1 MLLPNPSAVPRFPL
15 ALAVS
20 LLLHAAVLGW
30 PGHRAAV
37 SARPA
42 TLEAHLLP
50 LPPTPTEPLLKNTL
64 VQQQEPVAPAPARAR
79 PPPRTPGAH
88 GTRAARLDKSREEA
102 ALRKLAK
109 HQFYPDEAVEQGL
122 EGEVRLLLV
131 LDPAG
136 RVLSV
141 DIAAGSGHAI
151 LDRAAVAAAR
161 AMGSLPD
168 AGVRDFILPVVF
180 RLQ

>member
-15 ALAVS
+15 ALAMS

-30 PGHRAAV
+30 PGHRAAMP
-37 SARPA
+37 ARPA
-42 TLEAHLLP
+42 TLEAHLPP
-50 LPPTPTEPLLKNTL
+50 LPPAPTEPLLKNTL
-64 VQQQEPVAPAPARAR
+64 VQQQEPVVPAHARTR

-88 GTRAARLDKSREEA
+88 GARAARLDKPREEA

-109 HQFYPDEAVEQGL
+109 HQFYPEEAVEQGL

-131 LDPAG
+131 LDAAG
-136 RVLSV
+136 QIVSV

-151 LDRAAVAAAR
+151 LDRAARAAAF
-161 AMGSLPD
+161 AMRSLPD

-180 RLQ
+180 RLE